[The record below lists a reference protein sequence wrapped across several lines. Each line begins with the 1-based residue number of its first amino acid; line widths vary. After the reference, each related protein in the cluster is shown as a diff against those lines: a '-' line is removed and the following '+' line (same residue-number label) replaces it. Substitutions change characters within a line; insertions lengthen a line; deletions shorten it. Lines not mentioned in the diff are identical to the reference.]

1 MRKCGKFLLLA
12 ILAIVLIAT
21 LVACNQNEAG
31 QNGGT
36 PTTPGGNTGGG
47 DTTVVEPVPSGLFF
61 KVLKGA
67 STFDKV
73 AVSDFDVTR
82 DIEAYILLRAG
93 NAAPVI
99 SDKITMTED
108 MIVAED
114 RAKLDSAYDGPINV
128 EYDHEGKTLKGTFII
143 HLKNDSLPLVPV
155 KIVLKDG
162 ASLSGG
168 GATSG
173 ADNVWTVSADP
184 GVSYTFEEFVS
195 AYKVIAPKGEA
206 LSHYTCGEEQ
216 TVFGAGDT
224 LTVTEGMTLTAV
236 FSSSLVEVNFVLQ
249 APADCWEEGT
259 QVSDPAPV
267 YVAANG
273 VVPRPEAQAYS
284 SDKYTLLGWS
294 LDSEGNE
301 LWNFSKRLSA
311 QTGERNSLTLYAK
324 WVVKSATVT
333 LSLPIGSFV
342 DSATGI
348 ELSPTDGLKPAVFA
362 GTYDEEGNIDS
373 FVVGGIAYGDMLK
386 GYYVEFSLNE
396 LDNPVKV
403 ALEDLGK
410 LLTRSSV
417 YSCEGIYLD
426 KTYQTS
432 AFDVPVSET
441 RLTLYVG
448 WKFVGGE
455 DLPDDYFEENYSFVL
470 KPDNTYMVTSAASDT
485 GVIYIPATFNGK
497 PVTEIAANAFGTVS
511 KPTGVDFS
519 DAVNLEKIGD
529 RAFYTRTSIVTLS
542 GTESLTK
549 LVYVGED
556 AFYGT
561 AWFNNSRDAAGNE
574 DIVLGNVLILYRGAL
589 RDGDLNLSSVTAYD
603 YIGYGAFGGCDF
615 TSVTLPADIKG
626 IEDNAFE
633 NNAQLARVTSSATG
647 IEYISANAFAGTL
660 LDQPAS
666 DVIIG
671 NVFFRAAES
680 STGTVNVPGVVTV
693 IAERALSGLRN
704 VTKVVFENEEA
715 ITSVGKHAFR
725 NTAWANGAE
734 DGFVIVNGIL
744 VAYYGSATTVVVPD
758 EVKTLGSYAF
768 SGRVENVVFRSTS
781 SLSAIQAGAFA
792 EAAYLKKIGIYN
804 LTAGGKLLSGLNID
818 DDAFANAAGTALAG
832 DNFVLYARSDAMGD
846 TSSSAALSY
855 LGTKVANSTANAP
868 TLNGSVFAA
877 DYVATDED
885 FGVADFAAAW
895 GVTLNDDDESI
906 LVRDGITINR
916 DGIVFAEDYAV
927 PVSDIETSISGLT
940 VSGSEAHTLNGS
952 GKLMFE
958 DIGIPYNYSIHA
970 ALDTA
975 RFVLDDTYKQ
985 ENEENEEN
993 VTLVFYT
1000 TQKSFDTS
1008 GTLLYGYKALTAG
1021 KAEIPGTS
1029 SDEAPSEA
1037 PLSGEGITVTGYR
1050 ADAGKYPNG
1059 LTVTYDYF
1067 GVSYARSF
1075 TFEVRR
1081 PQATALRQTAT
1092 TVLPLG
1098 SAVGAA
1104 ELRSVT
1110 FDVIYNDGA
1119 VEHRTLNNATILRV
1133 DGVLRDTLDTSTL
1146 GIHVAHISYS
1156 AGSGSLP
1163 LETDIVYSVELAAIA
1178 SLYEFAYNEDDL
1190 TATITRATGNR
1201 AFYVL
1206 PETVEHNGKT
1216 YKVTA
1221 IGDGAFAGNTALT
1234 TVYFAKNIT
1243 TIGEGAFRGCTQL
1256 KDLFGFTDDSGLTPL
1271 SVADGGYLILSEH
1284 REGTVEVPVVGVSD
1298 YALGLDTLTLPEK
1311 VSYDGVMTLDQM
1323 NETERARYG
1332 EGATV
1337 TVTYTMDFAFDEAA
1351 VNALVGFSGTLRLP
1365 KDADGTVIDAYQRI
1379 YDARVEAKAG
1389 CELYEAAVVGPEAI
1403 IGIFTIGDEGST
1415 TPEYTSRTGSI
1426 RLTEAL
1432 SDTAFKAGDVV
1443 VVPAT
1448 VGEGNA
1454 TYTVTEFAEGVL
1466 SGFKE
1471 AEAVYIPHGV
1481 IGLPEGGIEAVFGN
1495 AAGGDAITAQVFV
1508 YTKATELTRPYSH
1521 YTGVEEPFPARVEV
1535 IGDYAFANCAQL
1547 TVDLSTATAVK
1558 SIGKG
1563 AFKGCTGI
1571 TKFEPGKGSQLG
1583 SQLKWIGDFA
1593 FANSSLQI
1601 VDLSKTK
1608 VTDIDAGAFSGC
1620 VLLVT
1625 FTFSAEIKNIG
1636 VNAFDGCAALA
1647 DRKSGTHSGIYVPD
1661 GATIAYIGD
1670 FAFRGTKVTAA
1681 VFNGRLAEGVDISG
1695 AFQD

>member
-12 ILAIVLIAT
+12 VLAIVLIAT
-21 LVACNQNEAG
+21 LVACNPNEAG

-184 GVSYTFEEFVS
+184 GVSYTFEEFAS

-206 LSHYTCGEEQ
+206 LSHYTYGEEQ

-294 LDSEGNE
+294 LDPDGNE

-348 ELSPTDGLKPAVFA
+348 ELSPTDDLKPAVFA
-362 GTYDEEGNIDS
+362 GTYDEEGKIDS

-386 GYYVEFSLNE
+386 EYYVEFSLNE

-417 YSCEGIYLD
+417 YSCDGIYLD

-542 GTESLTK
+542 GTESLEK

-574 DIVLGNVLILYRGAL
+574 DIVLGNVLILYRGEQ
-589 RDGDLNLSSVTAYD
+589 RDGDLDLSSVTAYD

-615 TSVTLPADIKG
+615 TSVTLSADIKG

-633 NNAQLARVTSSATG
+633 NNAQLASVTSSATG

-660 LDQPAS
+660 LDQPAEN
-666 DVIIG
+666 VIIG

-680 STGTVNVPGVVTV
+680 STDAVTVPGVVTV
-693 IAERALSGLRN
+693 IAERAFSGLRN
-704 VTKVVFENEEA
+704 VTKVEFANEGV

-758 EVKTLGSYAF
+758 EVTSLGSYAF

-781 SLSAIQAGAFA
+781 LLSAIQAGAFA

-804 LTAGGKLLSGLNID
+804 LTASGKQLSDLTID

-832 DNFVLYARSDAMGD
+832 DNFILYVRSDAKGD

-855 LGTKVANSTANAP
+855 LESKVANSITNSP

-895 GVTLNDDDESI
+895 GVTLNEGDESI

-927 PVSDIETSISGLT
+927 PVNDIETSINGLT
-940 VSGSEAHTLNGS
+940 ESGSEAHTLNGS
-952 GKLMFE
+952 GNLMFE
-958 DIGIPYNYSIHA
+958 GIGIPYNYSIHA

-975 RFVLDDTYKQ
+975 LFVLDDTYKQ
-985 ENEENEEN
+985 EEDG
-993 VTLVFYT
+993 TLVFYT

-1008 GTLLYGYKALTAG
+1008 GTLLYGYKALKAG
-1021 KAEIPGTS
+1021 SAEIPGTS
-1029 SDEAPSEA
+1029 SDEALSEA

-1050 ADAGKYPNG
+1050 ADAGEYPNG
-1059 LTVTYDYF
+1059 LAVTYDYF
-1067 GVSYARSF
+1067 GVPYTKYF

-1081 PQATALRQTAT
+1081 PKANALRQTAT

-1098 SAVGAA
+1098 SAAGAA

-1110 FDVIYNDGA
+1110 FDVIYDDGA

-1163 LETDIVYSVELAAIA
+1163 LETDIVYSVELTAIA
-1178 SLYEFAYNEDDL
+1178 SLYEFAYNDEDD

-1206 PETVEHNGKT
+1206 PETVKHGKKI
-1216 YKVTA
+1216 YDVTA
-1221 IGDGAFAGNTALT
+1221 IGDGAFEGNTALT

-1243 TIGEGAFRGCTQL
+1243 TIGDGAFRGCTQL
-1256 KDLFGFTDDSGLTPL
+1256 KDLFGFTDDSEQAHRLD
-1271 SVADGGYLILSEH
+1271 ADGGYLILSEH
-1284 REGTVEVPVVGVSD
+1284 REGTVKVPVVGVSD
-1298 YALGLDTLTLPEK
+1298 YALGLDTLTLPAK

-1323 NETERARYG
+1323 NEAERARYDK
-1332 EGATV
+1332 GATV

-1365 KDADGTVIDAYQRI
+1365 QDADGNVIDAYKAI
-1379 YDARVEAKAG
+1379 YDARVAAG
-1389 CELYEAAVVGPEAI
+1389 SACELYEAAVVGPEAI
-1403 IGIFTIGDEGST
+1403 IGIFTVGDEGST
-1415 TPEYTSRTGSI
+1415 TPAYTSRTGSI
-1426 RLTEAL
+1426 RLTKAL
-1432 SDTAFKAGDVV
+1432 SDTEFEVGDVV

-1448 VGEGNA
+1448 VSGEGNA

-1495 AAGGDAITAQVFV
+1495 AAGDDHAAQVFV
-1508 YTKATELTRPYSH
+1508 YTDADELTRPYSN
-1521 YTGVEEPFPARVEV
+1521 YTGGAEPFPARVEV

-1547 TVDLSTATAVK
+1547 TVDLSTATAVT
-1558 SIGKG
+1558 SIGMG
-1563 AFKGCTGI
+1563 AFSGCTGI
-1571 TKFEPGKGSQLG
+1571 TEFAPGITEFAPGEGSQLE
-1583 SQLKWIGDFA
+1583 WIGAFA
-1593 FANSSLQI
+1593 FANSSLRS
-1601 VDLSKTK
+1601 VDLSKTQ
-1608 VTDIDAGAFSGC
+1608 VTDIDTGAFSGC
-1620 VLLVT
+1620 VQLAT
-1625 FTFSAEIKNIG
+1625 FTFSAEIENIG

-1647 DRKSGTHSGIYVPD
+1647 DSGIHFTG
-1661 GATIAYIGD
+1661 GATIKWIGD
-1670 FAFRGTKVTAA
+1670 FAFRGTGVTADKF
-1681 VFNGRLAEGVDISG
+1681 VEHLATGVDISG
-1695 AFQD
+1695 AFQP

>member
-21 LVACNQNEAG
+21 LVACNLNEAG
-31 QNGGT
+31 QNGGST
-36 PTTPGGNTGGG
+36 TTPGGNTGGG

-206 LSHYTCGEEQ
+206 LSHYTYGEEQ

-294 LDSEGNE
+294 LDPDGNE

-386 GYYVEFSLNE
+386 DYYVEFSLNE

-410 LLTRSSV
+410 LLTRSSG

-542 GTESLTK
+542 GTESLEK

-574 DIVLGNVLILYRGAL
+574 DIVLGNVLILYRGER
-589 RDGDLNLSSVTAYD
+589 RDGDLDLSSVTAYD

-615 TSVTLPADIKG
+615 TSVILPADIKG

-633 NNAQLARVTSSATG
+633 NNAQLASVTSSATG

-660 LDQPAS
+660 LDQPAEN
-666 DVIIG
+666 VIIG

-680 STGTVNVPGVVTV
+680 STDTVTVPDVVTV
-693 IAERALSGLRN
+693 IAERAFSGLRN
-704 VTKVVFENEEA
+704 VTEVAFVNEGV

-758 EVKTLGSYAF
+758 EVTSLGSYAF

-804 LTAGGKLLSGLNID
+804 LTKDGKLLSGLTID

-832 DNFVLYARSDAMGD
+832 DNFVLYVRSDAMGD

-895 GVTLNDDDESI
+895 GVTLKEGDKSI

-927 PVSDIETSISGLT
+927 PVSDIVTSINGLT
-940 VSGSEAHTLNGS
+940 ESGSEAHTLNGS
-952 GKLMFE
+952 GSLMFE
-958 DIGIPYNYSIHA
+958 GIGIPYNYSIHA

-975 RFVLDDTYKQ
+975 LFALDDTYKQ
-985 ENEENEEN
+985 EKG
-993 VTLVFYT
+993 TLVFYT

-1008 GTLLYGYKALTAG
+1008 GTLLYGYKALKAG
-1021 KAEIPGTS
+1021 SATIAGTS

-1050 ADAGKYPNG
+1050 ADAGVYTDG

-1067 GVSYARSF
+1067 GVSYTKDF

-1081 PQATALRQTAT
+1081 PKANALRQTAT
-1092 TVLPLG
+1092 AVLPLG
-1098 SAVGAA
+1098 SAAGAA

-1110 FDVIYNDGA
+1110 FDVIYDDGA
-1119 VEHRTLNNATILRV
+1119 VEHRTLNNADILRV

-1163 LETDIVYSVELAAIA
+1163 LETDIVYSVELTAIA
-1178 SLYEFAYNEDDL
+1178 SLYEFAYNDEDD

-1206 PETVEHNGKT
+1206 PETVKHGNKI
-1216 YKVTA
+1216 YDVTA

-1256 KDLFGFTDDSGLTPL
+1256 KDLFGFTDDSEQAHRLD
-1271 SVADGGYLILSEH
+1271 ADGGYLILSEH

-1298 YALGLDTLTLPEK
+1298 YALGLDTLTLPAK

-1323 NETERARYG
+1323 NEAERARYD

-1365 KDADGTVIDAYQRI
+1365 QDADGTVIDAYQAI
-1379 YDARVEAKAG
+1379 YDARVAAG
-1389 CELYEAAVVGPEAI
+1389 SACERYEAAVVGPEAI
-1403 IGIFTIGDEGST
+1403 IGIFTVGDEGST

-1432 SDTAFKAGDVV
+1432 SDATVEAGGVV

-1448 VGEGNA
+1448 VSGEGNA
-1454 TYTVTEFAEGVL
+1454 TYTVTEFAERVL
-1466 SGFKE
+1466 SNFKD

-1508 YTKATELTRPYSH
+1508 YTKATELTRPYSN
-1521 YTGVEEPFPARVEV
+1521 YTGGVEPFPSRVEV

-1563 AFKGCTGI
+1563 AFSGCTGI
-1571 TKFEPGKGSQLG
+1571 TKFAPGEG

-1593 FANSSLQI
+1593 FANSSLWC
-1601 VDLSKTK
+1601 VDLSNTK

-1620 VLLVT
+1620 VQLAT
-1625 FTFSAEIKNIG
+1625 FKFSAEIKNIG

-1647 DRKSGTHSGIYVPD
+1647 DNGITIPD
-1661 GATIAYIGD
+1661 GTAIEWIGD
-1670 FAFRGTKVTAA
+1670 FAFRGTRVTAA
-1681 VFNGRLAEGVDISG
+1681 VFNGRLATVTNDEGEQVPVDISG
-1695 AFQD
+1695 AFQDTLI

>member
-21 LVACNQNEAG
+21 LVACNQNETG

-114 RAKLDSAYDGPINV
+114 RVKLDSAYDGPINV

-206 LSHYTCGEEQ
+206 LSHYTYGEEQ

-294 LDSEGNE
+294 LDPDGNE

-348 ELSPTDGLKPAVFA
+348 ALSPTDDLKPAVFA
-362 GTYDEEGNIDS
+362 GTYDEEGKIDS

-386 GYYVEFSLNE
+386 DYYVEFSLNE

-403 ALEDLGK
+403 AFEDLGK

-574 DIVLGNVLILYRGAL
+574 DIVLGNVLILYRGEQREGKL
-589 RDGDLNLSSVTAYD
+589 DLSLVTAYD

-633 NNAQLARVTSSATG
+633 NNAQLAGVTSSATG

-666 DVIIG
+666 DVTIG

-680 STGTVNVPGVVTV
+680 SAGTVTVRDGVTV
-693 IAERALSGLRN
+693 IAERAFSGLRN
-704 VTKVVFENEEA
+704 VTEVAFVNEGA

-734 DGFVIVNGIL
+734 DGFVIVNDIL

-804 LTAGGKLLSGLNID
+804 LTADGKLLSGLNID

-832 DNFVLYARSDAMGD
+832 DNFVLYVRSDAMGD
-846 TSSSAALSY
+846 ISSSAALSY
-855 LGTKVANSTANAP
+855 LRTKVANSTANAP

-895 GVTLNDDDESI
+895 GVTLKEGDKSI

-927 PVSDIETSISGLT
+927 PVSDIETSINGLT
-940 VSGSEAHTLNGS
+940 VSGSEKHTLNGS
-952 GKLMFE
+952 GNLMFE
-958 DIGIPYNYSIHA
+958 GIGIPYNYSIHA
-970 ALDTA
+970 ALDTKLFA
-975 RFVLDDTYKQ
+975 LDDTYKQ
-985 ENEENEEN
+985 EEEQGE

-1008 GTLLYGYKALTAG
+1008 GTLLYGYRALKAGSKT
-1021 KAEIPGTS
+1021 IPGTS
-1029 SDEAPSEA
+1029 SDEALSEA

-1050 ADAGKYPNG
+1050 ADAGVYTDTDG
-1059 LTVTYDYF
+1059 LIVTYDYF
-1067 GVSYARSF
+1067 GVSYTKYF
-1075 TFEVRR
+1075 DFEVRR
-1081 PQATALRQTAT
+1081 PKANALRQTAT

-1098 SAVGAA
+1098 SAAGAA

-1110 FDVIYNDGA
+1110 FDVIYDDGA

-1146 GIHVAHISYS
+1146 GIHVASISYS

-1163 LETDIVYSVELAAIA
+1163 LETDIVYSVELTAIA
-1178 SLYEFAYNEDDL
+1178 SLYEFAYNDEDL

-1206 PETVEHNGKT
+1206 PETVEHDRKT

-1243 TIGEGAFRGCTQL
+1243 TIGDDAFRGCTQL
-1256 KDLFGFTDDSGLTPL
+1256 KDLFGFTDDSEQAHRL
-1271 SVADGGYLILSEH
+1271 VADGGYLILSEH
-1284 REGTVEVPVVGVSD
+1284 REGTVKVPVVGVSD

-1323 NETERARYG
+1323 NEAERARYDK
-1332 EGATV
+1332 GATV

-1365 KDADGTVIDAYQRI
+1365 QDADGTVIDAYQAI
-1379 YDARVEAKAG
+1379 YYARVAAG
-1389 CELYEAAVVGPEAI
+1389 SACELYEAAVVGPEAI
-1403 IGIFTIGDEGST
+1403 IGIFTVGDEGST

-1432 SDTAFKAGDVV
+1432 SDEAFKAGGVV

-1495 AAGGDAITAQVFV
+1495 AEGGDAITAQVFV
-1508 YTKATELTRPYSH
+1508 YTDADELTRPYSH
-1521 YTGVEEPFPARVEV
+1521 YTGGVEPFPARVEV

-1547 TVDLSTATAVK
+1547 TVDFSTATSVK
-1558 SIGKG
+1558 SIGMG
-1563 AFKGCTGI
+1563 AFSGCTGI
-1571 TKFEPGKGSQLG
+1571 TEFAPGEGSQLER
-1583 SQLKWIGDFA
+1583 IGAFA
-1593 FANSSLQI
+1593 FANSSLQR
-1601 VDLSKTK
+1601 VDLSKAQ

-1620 VLLVT
+1620 VQLAS
-1625 FTFSAEIKNIG
+1625 FTFSAQVKNIG

-1647 DRKSGTHSGIYVPD
+1647 DSGLADNGIHIPE
-1661 GATIAYIGD
+1661 GTAIAYIGD
-1670 FAFRGTKVTAA
+1670 FAFRGTGVTAK
-1681 VFNGRLAEGVDISG
+1681 VFEGHLEMGVDISG
-1695 AFQD
+1695 AFQS

>member
-31 QNGGT
+31 QNGGST
-36 PTTPGGNTGGG
+36 TTPGGNTGGG

-206 LSHYTCGEEQ
+206 LSHYTYGEEQ

-236 FSSSLVEVNFVLQ
+236 FSSSLVEVRFVLQ
-249 APADCWEEGT
+249 APDDCWAEGT

-294 LDSEGNE
+294 LDPDGNE

-348 ELSPTDGLKPAVFA
+348 ALSPTDGLKPAVFA

-373 FVVGGIAYGDMLK
+373 FVVGGIAYGDMLEN
-386 GYYVEFSLNE
+386 YYVEFSLNE

-417 YSCEGIYLD
+417 YSCDGVYLD

-432 AFDVPVSET
+432 AFVVPVSET
-441 RLTLYVG
+441 RLTLYVS

-542 GTESLTK
+542 GTESLEK

-574 DIVLGNVLILYRGAL
+574 DIVLGNVLILYRGEQ
-589 RDGDLNLSSVTAYD
+589 RDGDLNLSLVTAYD

-633 NNAQLARVTSSATG
+633 NNAQLAGVTSSATG

-660 LDQPAS
+660 LDQPAL
-666 DVIIG
+666 DVIVG

-680 STGTVNVPGVVTV
+680 STGTVNVPDYVTV
-693 IAERALSGLRN
+693 IAERAFSGLRN
-704 VTKVVFENEEA
+704 VTKVAFANEGA

-725 NTAWANGAE
+725 NTAWANGAK

-804 LTAGGKLLSGLNID
+804 LTAGGTLLSGLNID

-832 DNFVLYARSDAMGD
+832 DNFVLYVRSGAQGD

-877 DYVATDED
+877 DYVATGES

-895 GVTLNDDDESI
+895 GVTWNEGDESI

-940 VSGSEAHTLNGS
+940 ESGSEKHTLNGS
-952 GKLMFE
+952 GNLMFE
-958 DIGIPYNYSIHA
+958 GIGIPYNYSIHA

-985 ENEENEEN
+985 EGD
-993 VTLVFYT
+993 TLVFYT

-1008 GTLLYGYKALTAG
+1008 GTLLYGYKALKAG
-1021 KAEIPGTS
+1021 SAEIPGTS

-1050 ADAGKYPNG
+1050 ADAGEYPNG

-1067 GVSYARSF
+1067 GVPYTKAF

-1081 PQATALRQTAT
+1081 PKANALRQTAT

-1098 SAVGAA
+1098 SAAGAA

-1110 FDVIYNDGA
+1110 FDVIYDDGA

-1163 LETDIVYSVELAAIA
+1163 LETDIVYSVELTAIA
-1178 SLYEFAYNEDDL
+1178 SLYEFAYNDADL

-1206 PETVEHNGKT
+1206 PETVEHNGGD
-1216 YKVTA
+1216 YRVTA

-1256 KDLFGFTDDSGLTPL
+1256 KDLFGFTDDSATKPL
-1271 SVADGGYLILSEH
+1271 EVSDGGYLILSEH

-1298 YALGLDTLTLPEK
+1298 YALGLDTLTLPAK

-1323 NETERARYG
+1323 NEAERARYDK
-1332 EGATV
+1332 GATV
-1337 TVTYTMDFAFDEAA
+1337 TVTYTMDFAFDKAA

-1365 KDADGTVIDAYQRI
+1365 QDADGTVIDAYQAI
-1379 YDARVEAKAG
+1379 YDKRIAAG
-1389 CELYEAAVVGPEAI
+1389 SACKLYEAAVVGPEAI

-1415 TPEYTSRTGSI
+1415 TPAYTSRTGNI

-1432 SDTAFKAGDVV
+1432 SDTEFKAGGVV

-1448 VGEGNA
+1448 VSGEGNA
-1454 TYTVTEFAEGVL
+1454 TYTVTEFAESVL
-1466 SGFKE
+1466 SNFKD

-1481 IGLPEGGIEAVFGN
+1481 IGLPAGGIEAVFGN
-1495 AAGGDAITAQVFV
+1495 AEGDDAITAQVFV
-1508 YTKATELTRPYSH
+1508 YTDADVLTRPYSN
-1521 YTGVEEPFPARVEV
+1521 YTGGVEPFPARVEI

-1547 TVDLSTATAVK
+1547 TVDFSTATAVK
-1558 SIGKG
+1558 SIGMG
-1563 AFKGCTGI
+1563 AFSGCTGI
-1571 TKFEPGKGSQLG
+1571 TKFAPGEGGEGSL
-1583 SQLKWIGDFA
+1583 LERIGAFA
-1593 FANSSLQI
+1593 FEKSSLQR
-1601 VDLSKTK
+1601 VDLSNTK
-1608 VTDIDAGAFSGC
+1608 VIDIDAGAFSGC
-1620 VLLVT
+1620 VQLAS
-1625 FTFSAEIKNIG
+1625 FNFSAEIENIG
-1636 VNAFDGCAALA
+1636 VNAFDGCAALE
-1647 DRKSGTHSGIYVPD
+1647 DKGIHIPEGT
-1661 GATIAYIGD
+1661 AIAYIGD
-1670 FAFRGTKVTAA
+1670 FAFRGTKVTDA
-1681 VFNGRLAEGVDISG
+1681 VFEEHLADETVDISG
-1695 AFQD
+1695 AFQDTLI

>member
-31 QNGGT
+31 QSGGST
-36 PTTPGGNTGGG
+36 TTPGGSTGGG

-206 LSHYTCGEEQ
+206 LSHYTYGEEQ

-249 APADCWEEGT
+249 APDDCWEEGT

-294 LDSEGNE
+294 LDHDGNE

-362 GTYDEEGNIDS
+362 GTYDEEGKIDS

-386 GYYVEFSLNE
+386 DYYVEFSLNE

-542 GTESLTK
+542 GTESLEK

-574 DIVLGNVLILYRGAL
+574 DIVLGNVLILYRGAQ
-589 RDGDLNLSSVTAYD
+589 RAGDLNLSSVTAYD

-633 NNAQLARVTSSATG
+633 NNAQLAGVTSSATG

-660 LDQPAS
+660 LDQPAL

-680 STGTVNVPGVVTV
+680 PTGTVNVPDVVTV
-693 IAERALSGLRN
+693 IAERAFSGLRN
-704 VTKVVFENEEA
+704 VTEVAFAKEEA

-734 DGFVIVNGIL
+734 DGFVIVNDIL

-781 SLSAIQAGAFA
+781 LLSAIQAGAFA

-804 LTAGGKLLSGLNID
+804 LTADGTLLSGLNID

-832 DNFVLYARSDAMGD
+832 DNFVLYVRSGAQGD

-895 GVTLNDDDESI
+895 GVTLKEGDESI

-927 PVSDIETSISGLT
+927 PVNDIKTSIDGLT
-940 VSGSEAHTLNGS
+940 VSGSEKHTLNGS

-975 RFVLDDTYKQ
+975 RFALDDTYKQ
-985 ENEENEEN
+985 EGD
-993 VTLVFYT
+993 TLVFYT

-1008 GTLLYGYKALTAG
+1008 GTLLYGYKTLTAG
-1021 KAEIPGTS
+1021 NKTIAGTA
-1029 SDEAPSEA
+1029 DGDARSEA

-1050 ADAGKYPNG
+1050 ADAGKYTDG
-1059 LTVTYDYF
+1059 LIVTYDYF
-1067 GVSYARSF
+1067 GVSYTKAF

-1110 FDVIYNDGA
+1110 FDVVYNDGA
-1119 VEHRTLNNATILRV
+1119 VEHRTLNNAKILRV

-1146 GIHVAHISYS
+1146 GIHVASISYS

-1163 LETDIVYSVELAAIA
+1163 LETDIVYSVELTAIA

-1206 PETVEHNGKT
+1206 PETVEHNGGD

-1256 KDLFGFTDDSGLTPL
+1256 KDLFGFTDDSGQAHLE
-1271 SVADGGYLILSEH
+1271 VADGGYLILSEH
-1284 REGTVEVPVVGVSD
+1284 REGTVKVPVVGVSD
-1298 YALGLDTLTLPEK
+1298 YALGLDTLTLPAK

-1323 NETERARYG
+1323 NEAERARYD

-1351 VNALVGFSGTLRLP
+1351 VKALVGFSGTLRLP
-1365 KDADGTVIDAYQRI
+1365 KDADGTVIDAYQAI
-1379 YDARVEAKAG
+1379 YNARVEAGSA

-1403 IGIFTIGDEGST
+1403 IGIFTVGDEGST
-1415 TPEYTSRTGSI
+1415 TPEYTSRTGNI

-1432 SDTAFKAGDVV
+1432 SDEAFAAGGVV

-1448 VGEGNA
+1448 VSGEGNA
-1454 TYTVTEFAEGVL
+1454 AYTVTEFAERVL
-1466 SGFKE
+1466 SNFKD

-1495 AAGGDAITAQVFV
+1495 AEGDDAITAQVFV
-1508 YTKATELTRPYSH
+1508 YTKATALTRPYSN
-1521 YTGVEEPFPARVEV
+1521 YTGGVEPFPARVEV

-1558 SIGKG
+1558 SIGMG
-1563 AFKGCTGI
+1563 AFSGCTGI
-1571 TKFEPGKGSQLG
+1571 TEFAPGEGSQLE
-1583 SQLKWIGDFA
+1583 WIGDFA
-1593 FANSSLQI
+1593 FANSSLQR

-1620 VLLVT
+1620 VQLAS
-1625 FTFSAEIKNIG
+1625 FTFSAQVKNIG

-1647 DRKSGTHSGIYVPD
+1647 DSGITIPD
-1661 GATIAYIGD
+1661 GATIEWIGD

-1681 VFNGRLAEGVDISG
+1681 VFDGRLATGVDISG
-1695 AFQD
+1695 AFQDTLI

>member
-21 LVACNQNEAG
+21 LVACNPNEAG
-31 QNGGT
+31 QNGGST
-36 PTTPGGNTGGG
+36 TTPGGSTGGG

-206 LSHYTCGEEQ
+206 LSHYTYGEEQ

-294 LDSEGNE
+294 LDPDGNE

-362 GTYDEEGNIDS
+362 GTYDEEGKIDS

-386 GYYVEFSLNE
+386 DYYVEFSLNE

-542 GTESLTK
+542 GTESLEK

-574 DIVLGNVLILYRGAL
+574 DIVLGNVLILYRGEQREGKL
-589 RDGDLNLSSVTAYD
+589 DLSLVTAYD

-626 IEDNAFE
+626 VEDNAFE
-633 NNAQLARVTSSATG
+633 NNAQLASVTSSATG

-660 LDQPAS
+660 LDQPAA
-666 DVIIG
+666 DVVIG

-680 STGTVNVPGVVTV
+680 SADTVTVPDVVTV
-693 IAERALSGLRN
+693 IAERAFSGLRN
-704 VTKVVFENEEA
+704 VTKVAFANEKA

-758 EVKTLGSYAF
+758 EVTSLGSYAF

-781 SLSAIQAGAFA
+781 LLSAIQAGAFA

-804 LTAGGKLLSGLNID
+804 LTAGGRLLSELNID

-832 DNFVLYARSDAMGD
+832 DNFVLYVRSDAIGD

-855 LGTKVANSTANAP
+855 LESKVANSITNSP

-895 GVTLNDDDESI
+895 GVTLNDGGESI
-906 LVRDGITINR
+906 LVRDGITVVR
-916 DGIVFAEDYAV
+916 DGITFAEDYAV
-927 PVSDIETSISGLT
+927 PVRDIEASINGLT
-940 VSGSEAHTLNGS
+940 VSASEAHTLDGS
-952 GKLMFE
+952 GNLTFE
-958 DIGIPYNYSIHA
+958 DTNIPYNYSIHA

-975 RFVLDDTYKQ
+975 LFVLDDTYKQ
-985 ENEENEEN
+985 EGD
-993 VTLVFYT
+993 TLVFYT

-1008 GTLLYGYKALTAG
+1008 GTLLYGYKALKAG
-1021 KAEIPGTS
+1021 SAEIPGTS
-1029 SDEAPSEA
+1029 SDEALSEA

-1050 ADAGKYPNG
+1050 ADAGEYPNG

-1067 GVSYARSF
+1067 GVSYERPF

-1163 LETDIVYSVELAAIA
+1163 LETDIVYSVELTAIA
-1178 SLYEFAYNEDDL
+1178 SLYEFAYNDEND

-1206 PETVEHNGKT
+1206 PETVKHDGKD
-1216 YKVTA
+1216 YDVTA

-1271 SVADGGYLILSEH
+1271 SVAAGGYLILSEH

-1298 YALGLDTLTLPEK
+1298 YALGLDTLTLPAK

-1323 NETERARYG
+1323 NETERARYDK
-1332 EGATV
+1332 GATV

-1365 KDADGTVIDAYQRI
+1365 KDADGTVLDAYQRI

-1426 RLTEAL
+1426 RLTKAL
-1432 SDTAFKAGDVV
+1432 SDTEFEAGDVV

-1508 YTKATELTRPYSH
+1508 YTNANALTRPYSN
-1521 YTGVEEPFPARVEV
+1521 YTGGAEPFPARVEV

-1547 TVDLSTATAVK
+1547 TVDLSTATAVT
-1558 SIGKG
+1558 SIGMG
-1563 AFKGCTGI
+1563 AFSGCTGI
-1571 TKFEPGKGSQLG
+1571 TEFAPGEGSQLER
-1583 SQLKWIGDFA
+1583 IGAFA
-1593 FANSSLQI
+1593 FEKSWLSS

-1620 VLLVT
+1620 VRLDS
-1625 FTFSAEIKNIG
+1625 FTFSAQIENIG
-1636 VNAFDGCAALA
+1636 VNAFDGCAALV
-1647 DRKSGTHSGIYVPD
+1647 DNDCITIPD
-1661 GATIAYIGD
+1661 GTAIAYIGD
-1670 FAFRGTKVTAA
+1670 FAFRGTGVTAA
-1681 VFNGRLAEGVDISG
+1681 VFKEHLAEQVAVDDISG
-1695 AFQD
+1695 AFQP